1 MNDEDFDSIGISSA
15 IDAFFGGI
23 GFILFTPSVWIW
35 AAVPAALMMVLMCGG
50 TALVFWGGASQLE
63 SLFGPDRGTWGA
75 IGYWSLMVLLSVIAL
90 LIGTLVGLT
99 LAQPLSG
106 FALEKIAHAQQF
118 KLTGHAGQGLPYFQA
133 LLLNLRT
140 VTCTL
145 VVGGTSLTALFL
157 IGLLFSPAL
166 VVTVPL
172 KFLVCSWMLAW
183 NFLDYPLGL
192 RGLGERARIHW
203 CLRHFGAFT
212 LFGAGWAGLCVIPG
226 IVLLVL
232 PMGVAG
238 ATRLVLRDDPGHRI
252 SK

>member
-1 MNDEDFDSIGISSA
+1 MNDDFDSIGISA
-15 IDAFFGGI
+15 ALDAFLGGI

-35 AAVPAALMMVLMCGG
+35 AAVPALLTAVLMCGG
-50 TALVFWGGASQLE
+50 TALVVWGAASQLE
-63 SLFGPDRGTWGA
+63 SWFGPDRGIWGS
-75 IGYWSLMVLLSVIAL
+75 IGYWVLMVLASLTAM
-90 LIGTLVGLT
+90 LIGMLLGLT

-106 FALEKIAHAQQF
+106 LALEKIAHAQQF
-118 KLTGHAGQGLPYFQA
+118 KLTGRTGPTLPFFQA

-145 VVGGTSLTALFL
+145 IVGGGSIAVLFL
-157 IGLLFSPAL
+157 ASLLFPPAA
-166 VVTVPL
+166 VVTEPL

-192 RGLGERARIHW
+192 RGLGVRARMRW
-203 CLRHFGAFT
+203 CVRHFGAVT
-212 LFGAGWAGLCVIPG
+212 LFGAGWAGLCIVPG

-238 ATRLVLRDDPGHRI
+238 ATRLVLQDDPGHRM

>member
-1 MNDEDFDSIGISSA
+1 MNDEFDPIGISAALDA
-15 IDAFFGGI
+15 ILGGI
-23 GFILFTPSVWIW
+23 GFVLFTPSVWIW
-35 AAVPAALMMVLMCGG
+35 ALVPALLMLVLMCVGAG
-50 TALVFWGGASQLE
+50 LVVWGGATQLE
-63 SLFGPDRGTWGA
+63 SWFGPERGTWGA
-75 IGYWSLMVLLSVIAL
+75 IGYWLLMVLFGAVAVLVGVL
-90 LIGTLVGLT
+90 LGLT

-106 FALEKIAHAQQF
+106 FALEKIARAQQYR
-118 KLTGHAGQGLPYFQA
+118 LTGRTGPTLPYVQA

-145 VVGGTSLTALFL
+145 LLGGTAIAVLLL
-157 IGLLFSPAL
+157 IGFVFPPAMA
-166 VVTVPL
+166 VTVPL
-172 KFLVCSWMLAW
+172 KFVVCSWMLSW

-192 RGLGERARIHW
+192 RGLGVRARARW

-212 LFGAGWAGLCVIPG
+212 LFGAAWAGLCVVPG

-252 SK
+252 SR